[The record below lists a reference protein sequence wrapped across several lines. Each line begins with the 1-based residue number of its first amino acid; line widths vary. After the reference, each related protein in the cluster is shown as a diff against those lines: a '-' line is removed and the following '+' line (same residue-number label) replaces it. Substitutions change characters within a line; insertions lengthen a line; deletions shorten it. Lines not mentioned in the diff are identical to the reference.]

1 MKAGDILLFHRPSS
15 VASFRADPMG
25 TFFTFLIHL
34 STRSKWNHAAI
45 ATSSHTYAEATSIGV
60 RVSELGTSSDEILI
74 VPVAYDDEEDL
85 LTAMAWAAA
94 RVGTRYGW
102 FNAFMC
108 GANNVLVGMG
118 LVIKRTS
125 AVICSELVAE
135 CLVRA
140 GDEHITK
147 DPSLVSPGDLAE
159 AFGVLR

>member
-1 MKAGDILLFHRPSS
+1 
-15 VASFRADPMG
+15 MG
-25 TFFTFLIHL
+25 TFFTFLIHTA
-34 STRSKWNHAAI
+34 TRSHWNHAAI
-45 ATSSHTYAEATSIGV
+45 LVSNHNYAEATAGGV
-60 RVSELGTSSDEILI
+60 RVTEFGTSTDEII
-74 VPVAYDDEEDL
+74 CVPVAYDDEEDL
-85 LTAMAWAAA
+85 LTAMAWATA